1 MMSASE
7 SIQAQLQRAQVVQEK
22 YTDELMSK
30 NHVVGLAIGF
40 TSTAE
45 SADADDS
52 DTEETTK
59 EKTEK
64 QVCLVV
70 MVDVK
75 VANELLPLEDRIPEE
90 IEGIPVEVQQTGLFT
105 AGFSAE

>member
-1 MMSASE
+1 MSASD
-7 SIQAQLQRAQVVQEK
+7 SIQAQLQRAQAVQEK

-30 NHVVGLAIGF
+30 SHVVGLAIGF
-40 TSTAE
+40 TSNTPVT
-45 SADADDS
+45 ADA
-52 DTEETTK
+52 EESTTA
-59 EKTEK
+59 KTEK
-64 QVCLVV
+64 RVCLVV

-75 VANELLPLEDRIPEE
+75 IPNELLALEDRIPEE

>member
-1 MMSASE
+1 MSASD
-7 SIQAQLQRAQVVQEK
+7 SIQAQLQRAQAVQEK
-22 YTDELMSK
+22 YTDELMNK
-30 NHVVGLAIGF
+30 EHVVGLAIGF
-40 TSTAE
+40 ASKAE
-45 SADADDS
+45 TMDS
-52 DTEETTK
+52 EAVSSSDSS
-59 EKTEK
+59 EK

-75 VANELLPLEDRIPEE
+75 VPNELLPLEDRIPEE

>member
-1 MMSASE
+1 MSASE
-7 SIQAQLQRAQVVQEK
+7 SIQAQLQRAQAVQEK

-40 TSTAE
+40 TSPPPDAAASAE
-45 SADADDS
+45 P
-52 DTEETTK
+52 TQ
-59 EKTEK
+59 EK
-64 QVCLVV
+64 QICLVV

-75 VANELLPLEDRIPEE
+75 VPNDMLPEKDRLPEE